1 MFGFNGLANLGLSLL
16 YFLLAVPFDRSQSLK
31 PEKLY
36 LVRRGVVVRPIDY
49 LSFGCIFP
57 VYLIVI
63 LKVCHLGSLVQ
74 RICDE
79 TRKIFIIAV
88 DILVVCKA
96 KRSLSH
102 RQVAAIGLRASALI
116 RLRCHNP
123 FSNRLSK
130 RIAQPFRDLLL
141 GLCLRLPVA
150 SGLKCLS
157 GGWHWWLRVVVFC
170 VARLLAWLGL
180 EVFTEV

>member
-1 MFGFNGLANLGLSLL
+1 MFGLNGLANLGLSLH

-36 LVRRGVVVRPIDY
+36 FVRCGVVVRPIGY

-63 LKVCHLGSLVQ
+63 LKVCYLGSLVQ
-74 RICDE
+74 RVCDE
-79 TRKIFIIAV
+79 ARKIFIIAV

-102 RQVAAIGLRASALI
+102 R
-116 RLRCHNP
+116 
-123 FSNRLSK
+123 
-130 RIAQPFRDLLL
+130 
-141 GLCLRLPVA
+141 
-150 SGLKCLS
+150 
-157 GGWHWWLRVVVFC
+157 
-170 VARLLAWLGL
+170 
-180 EVFTEV
+180 